1 MSSSGSYSGSTNTG
15 GGWSGGPNVQPHAFD
30 PYSEPELFRSVL
42 TRRVFAFIIDIILLS
57 IPVVLAVVFIAVFGL
72 VTLGLGWAL
81 FWLVSPASV
90 IWALVYYG
98 ATLGGP
104 HSATIGMRVMD
115 LELRTWYGA
124 PGYFLLGAM
133 HAVLFWISISVL
145 SPFVL
150 LVGLFNSRRRLLH
163 DFVLGTVIIN
173 NSVRAAVGH
182 PARTY

>member
-1 MSSSGSYSGSTNTG
+1 MLYSGSTNTG
-15 GGWSGGPNVQPHAFD
+15 GGWSGGPYIEPHAFD
-30 PYSEPELFRSVL
+30 PDLEPELFRGVL
-42 TRRVFAFIIDIILLS
+42 TRRVFAFLIDV
-57 IPVVLAVVFIAVFGL
+57 VVLSVPVILGVVFIAVFGL

-81 FWLVSPASV
+81 FWLVSPASI

-150 LVGLFNSRRRLLH
+150 LLGLFNARRRLLH

-173 NSVRAAVGH
+173 NSVRAPVGQ